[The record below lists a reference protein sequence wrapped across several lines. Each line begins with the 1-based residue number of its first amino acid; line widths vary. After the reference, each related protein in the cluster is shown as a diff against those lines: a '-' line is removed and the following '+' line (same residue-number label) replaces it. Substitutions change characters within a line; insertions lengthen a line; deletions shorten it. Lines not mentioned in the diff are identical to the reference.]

1 MERMEKAFAPL
12 EEYIEKT
19 TDTALTEEGKKQLL
33 QKVEETKKKIGTPLA
48 WDKWIYRMVVGFL
61 GLAILSAL
69 FFTFWLF
76 LKSTNPKDLQIP
88 DIFLAIG
95 SAAVGALAGL
105 LAPSP
110 ARGSDE

>member
-1 MERMEKAFAPL
+1 MQRQEKAFAPL

-19 TDTALTEEGKKQLL
+19 TDQGCTEEVKKQLV
-33 QKVEETKKKIGTPLA
+33 QKVKETKENLGTPLA
-48 WDKWIYRMVVGFL
+48 WDKWVYRWVVGFL
-61 GLAILSAL
+61 GLAILAAL
-69 FFTFWLF
+69 FFTFWLS
-76 LKSTNPKDLQIP
+76 LRSTNPKDLQIP

-110 ARGSDE
+110 RGSDE